1 MSAEQKFDALFGG
14 SSAPT
19 PFTESAEI
27 KIDSE
32 KTVTR
37 RSDSPVSINS
47 FRFTDVSE
55 KPPEPEKPKPK
66 EKPKIAPISS
76 DDKIKPKPKR
86 ASKKPPK
93 VTKPKNSKKQN
104 QTNISPLA
112 KRMQNSMSESPFA
125 LAFGKVESDSEDE
138 NFGDDNSERKG
149 SAEECWDQMMNEI
162 EKPQKKGIK
171 LGLVDVVFR

>member
-19 PFTESAEI
+19 PFTESAGI
-27 KIDSE
+27 KNDSE
-32 KTVTR
+32 KTATR

-55 KPPEPEKPKPK
+55 KPPEPEKSKP
-66 EKPKIAPISS
+66 EKPKIAISS
-76 DDKIKPKPKR
+76 DDKIKLKPKR
-86 ASKKPPK
+86 AAKKPPK

-149 SAEECWDQMMNEI
+149 SAEECCDQMMNEI

-171 LGLVDVVFR
+171 LG